1 MVQHKLVQFSRL
13 EDSLRKNGRGKV
25 LLTVPLYQR
34 KFVWFDEE
42 SKGESIGKEFV
53 QKLATSEANEASF
66 FLGSLIL
73 VEKGIDGE
81 SVSYEVV
88 DGQQRLATLFLIKN
102 IIDKQ
107 NSFNPKTT
115 LCSEYYGKGI
125 SDPNAEDFVNS
136 LLNER
141 GEILLNNLKKITF
154 DLIIYSD
161 KSDFEHSYDTMLDIN
176 RAHVLM
182 LCKQHIISEEVG
194 KKILKAT
201 DEIQQ
206 NRILPDFSENI
217 EDLYTNLEGRLIKM
231 VGMEVGGQ
239 QHTARSR
246 NDLGATVVRMDTRK
260 YYLQLAGM
268 FNKMRK
274 TILALARDNYDAV
287 FSGYTHM
294 QPSEPVSF
302 AHYLSAVLAGLAR
315 DYKRYANVWDS
326 LNLCPLGGCSMGST
340 SYNIDRN
347 YTAKLLGF
355 NGPIQNSIDC
365 VASRD
370 YVLETVVTLAMASD
384 TMSRLAFDLYIWSTP
399 EFGYIEVDDSCAVCS
414 SIMPQKK
421 NPFTLE
427 HMKGL
432 AGHMEGFVVGI
443 YSCMKNIIY
452 SHSKDTSVEA
462 TRYLYEAMHDMEIDF
477 TLANITIGTLK
488 VKKDRMRDNAL
499 RNFCTVTELANYLVR
514 YDDISFRQAH
524 HIVADVVGK
533 LCKEGLDS
541 SHIDRARVNEAMKE
555 QLGAETKLTDELIK
569 EALDPSRIAEAKK
582 CIGGTSAEEVKRQLD
597 LLEEQ
602 IDADEKVLADRLMYL
617 AQAKEELN
625 VAVKKLENS

>member
-1 MVQHKLVQFSRL
+1 M
-13 EDSLRKNGRGKV
+13 
-25 LLTVPLYQR
+25 
-34 KFVWFDEE
+34 
-42 SKGESIGKEFV
+42 I
-53 QKLATSEANEASF
+53 
-66 FLGSLIL
+66 
-73 VEKGIDGE
+73 
-81 SVSYEVV
+81 
-88 DGQQRLATLFLIKN
+88 
-102 IIDKQ
+102 
-107 NSFNPKTT
+107 
-115 LCSEYYGKGI
+115 
-125 SDPNAEDFVNS
+125 
-136 LLNER
+136 
-141 GEILLNNLKKITF
+141 
-154 DLIIYSD
+154 
-161 KSDFEHSYDTMLDIN
+161 
-176 RAHVLM
+176 
-182 LCKQHIISEEVG
+182 
-194 KKILKAT
+194 
-201 DEIQQ
+201 
-206 NRILPDFSENI
+206 
-217 EDLYTNLEGRLIKM
+217 
-231 VGMEVGGQ
+231 GMEAGGQ

-302 AHYLSAVLAGLAR
+302 AHYLSAVLAGLSR

-340 SYNIDRN
+340 SYDIDRN

-477 TLANITIGTLK
+477 TLANITLGTLK

-533 LCKEGLDS
+533 LCNEGVDS
-541 SHIDRARVNEAMKE
+541 SHINRERVNEAMKE
-555 QLGAETKLTDELIK
+555 QLGVETKLTDERVK
-569 EALDPSRIAEAKK
+569 EALDPARIAESKK
-582 CIGGTSAEEVKRQLD
+582 CIGGTSADEVKRQLD

-602 IDADEKVLADRLMYL
+602 IDADEKLLADRLMQL
-617 AQAKEELN
+617 AQAKEELSA
-625 VAVKKLENS
+625 AVKQLENS

>member
-1 MVQHKLVQFSRL
+1 
-13 EDSLRKNGRGKV
+13 
-25 LLTVPLYQR
+25 
-34 KFVWFDEE
+34 
-42 SKGESIGKEFV
+42 
-53 QKLATSEANEASF
+53 
-66 FLGSLIL
+66 
-73 VEKGIDGE
+73 
-81 SVSYEVV
+81 
-88 DGQQRLATLFLIKN
+88 
-102 IIDKQ
+102 
-107 NSFNPKTT
+107 
-115 LCSEYYGKGI
+115 
-125 SDPNAEDFVNS
+125 
-136 LLNER
+136 
-141 GEILLNNLKKITF
+141 
-154 DLIIYSD
+154 
-161 KSDFEHSYDTMLDIN
+161 
-176 RAHVLM
+176 
-182 LCKQHIISEEVG
+182 
-194 KKILKAT
+194 
-201 DEIQQ
+201 
-206 NRILPDFSENI
+206 
-217 EDLYTNLEGRLIKM
+217 
-231 VGMEVGGQ
+231 
-239 QHTARSR
+239 
-246 NDLGATVVRMDTRK
+246 
-260 YYLQLAGM
+260 
-268 FNKMRK
+268 
-274 TILALARDNYDAV
+274 
-287 FSGYTHM
+287 
-294 QPSEPVSF
+294 
-302 AHYLSAVLAGLAR
+302 
-315 DYKRYANVWDS
+315 
-326 LNLCPLGGCSMGST
+326 MGST

-524 HIVADVVGK
+524 HIVADVVDK

-541 SHIDRARVNEAMKE
+541 SHIDRTRVNEAMKE

>member
-1 MVQHKLVQFSRL
+1 M
-13 EDSLRKNGRGKV
+13 
-25 LLTVPLYQR
+25 
-34 KFVWFDEE
+34 
-42 SKGESIGKEFV
+42 
-53 QKLATSEANEASF
+53 
-66 FLGSLIL
+66 IL
-73 VEKGIDGE
+73 D
-81 SVSYEVV
+81 
-88 DGQQRLATLFLIKN
+88 LIKY
-102 IIDKQ
+102 
-107 NSFNPKTT
+107 SFEGNKYQCKKVVEA
-115 LCSEYYGKGI
+115 LV
-125 SDPNAEDFVNS
+125 AE
-136 LLNER
+136 ER
-141 GEILLNNLKKITF
+141 
-154 DLIIYSD
+154 S
-161 KSDFEHSYDTMLDIN
+161 
-176 RAHVLM
+176 
-182 LCKQHIISEEVG
+182 KQHLLLADKLQKELEKALHSTNDGMSKPELSFSDTSSIIHNFLQEVPVKKSFEEMV
-194 KKILKAT
+194 
-201 DEIQQ
+201 
-206 NRILPDFSENI
+206 LP
-217 EDLYTNLEGRLIKM
+217 ED
-231 VGMEVGGQ
+231 V
-239 QHTARSR
+239 
-246 NDLGATVVRMDTRK
+246 
-260 YYLQLAGM
+260 
-268 FNKMRK
+268 
-274 TILALARDNYDAV
+274 NYDAV

-524 HIVADVVGK
+524 HIVADVVDK

>member
-1 MVQHKLVQFSRL
+1 MAEQAKDFSR
-13 EDSLRKNGRGKV
+13 GKISK
-25 LLTVPLYQR
+25 PLAQ
-34 KFVWFDEE
+34 E
-42 SKGESIGKEFV
+42 I
-53 QKLATSEANEASF
+53 
-66 FLGSLIL
+66 
-73 VEKGIDGE
+73 
-81 SVSYEVV
+81 
-88 DGQQRLATLFLIKN
+88 IKYIN
-102 IIDKQ
+102 
-107 NSFNPKTT
+107 
-115 LCSEYYGKGI
+115 
-125 SDPNAEDFVNS
+125 DPIA
-136 LLNER
+136 R
-141 GEILLNNLKKITF
+141 
-154 DLIIYSD
+154 
-161 KSDFEHSYDTMLDIN
+161 SDFEHSYDTMLDIN

-231 VGMEVGGQ
+231 IGMEAGGQ

-274 TILALARDNYDAV
+274 TILALARDNYGSV

-340 SYNIDRN
+340 SYDIDRN

-432 AGHMEGFVVGI
+432 AGHMEGFVVGV

-462 TRYLYEAMHDMEIDF
+462 TRYLFEAMHDMEIDF

-533 LCKEGLDS
+533 LCKEGVDS
-541 SHIDRARVNEAMKE
+541 SHIDRDRVNEAMKE
-555 QLGAETKLTDELIK
+555 QLGVETKLTDELVK
-569 EALDPSRIAEAKK
+569 EALDPSRIAESKK
-582 CIGGTSAEEVKRQLD
+582 CIGGTSADEVKRQLD
-597 LLEEQ
+597 ILEAQ
-602 IDADEKVLADRLMYL
+602 IDADEKVLADRLLQL
-617 AQAKEELN
+617 AQAKEELSA
-625 VAVKKLENS
+625 AVKQLENS

>member
-1 MVQHKLVQFSRL
+1 MAEQAKDFSR
-13 EDSLRKNGRGKV
+13 GKISK
-25 LLTVPLYQR
+25 PLAQ
-34 KFVWFDEE
+34 E
-42 SKGESIGKEFV
+42 I
-53 QKLATSEANEASF
+53 
-66 FLGSLIL
+66 
-73 VEKGIDGE
+73 
-81 SVSYEVV
+81 
-88 DGQQRLATLFLIKN
+88 IKYIN
-102 IIDKQ
+102 
-107 NSFNPKTT
+107 
-115 LCSEYYGKGI
+115 
-125 SDPNAEDFVNS
+125 DPIA
-136 LLNER
+136 R
-141 GEILLNNLKKITF
+141 
-154 DLIIYSD
+154 
-161 KSDFEHSYDTMLDIN
+161 SDFEHSYDTMLDIN

-194 KKILKAT
+194 KQILKAT

-421 NPFTLE
+421 NALTLECCKGKAAHMEAFFVSVFSSLKNIPFT
-427 HMKGL
+427 HCRD
-432 AGHMEGFVVGI
+432 
-443 YSCMKNIIY
+443 S
-452 SHSKDTSVEA
+452 ST
-462 TRYLYEAMHDMEIDF
+462 EAMRFVWTALQEFEADLALLNVTIK
-477 TLANITIGTLK
+477 TLTLK
-488 VKKDRMRDNAL
+488 KERMLQAAVQNY
-499 RNFCTVTELANYLVR
+499 CTVTELANYLVR
-514 YDDISFRQAH
+514 HDGISFRSAH
-524 HIVADVVGK
+524 GVVAMLVGYMQEHNK
-533 LCKEGLDS
+533 L
-541 SHIDRARVNEAMKE
+541 ANEITVDDINPICE
-555 QLGAETKLTDELIK
+555 LLLGKKTSLTDDLIR
-569 EALDPSRIAEAKK
+569 EALDPTRNAMSKK
-582 CIGGTSAEEVKRQLD
+582 TIGGSNSEEVTRQLNRLQTNLD
-597 LLEEQ
+597 RDNLTLESRVGQ
-602 IDADEKVLADRLMYL
+602 VKG
-617 AQAKEELN
+617 AKEELERK
-625 VAVKKLENS
+625 VAEAIA

>member
-1 MVQHKLVQFSRL
+1 MAEQAKDFSR
-13 EDSLRKNGRGKV
+13 GKISK
-25 LLTVPLYQR
+25 PLAQ
-34 KFVWFDEE
+34 E
-42 SKGESIGKEFV
+42 I
-53 QKLATSEANEASF
+53 
-66 FLGSLIL
+66 
-73 VEKGIDGE
+73 
-81 SVSYEVV
+81 
-88 DGQQRLATLFLIKN
+88 IKYIN
-102 IIDKQ
+102 
-107 NSFNPKTT
+107 
-115 LCSEYYGKGI
+115 
-125 SDPNAEDFVNS
+125 DPIA
-136 LLNER
+136 R
-141 GEILLNNLKKITF
+141 
-154 DLIIYSD
+154 
-161 KSDFEHSYDTMLDIN
+161 SDFEHSYDTMLDIN

-274 TILALARDNYDAV
+274 TILSLACDNYDAV

-524 HIVADVVGK
+524 HIVADVVDK

>member
-1 MVQHKLVQFSRL
+1 MAEQAKDFSR
-13 EDSLRKNGRGKV
+13 GKISK
-25 LLTVPLYQR
+25 PLAQ
-34 KFVWFDEE
+34 E
-42 SKGESIGKEFV
+42 I
-53 QKLATSEANEASF
+53 
-66 FLGSLIL
+66 
-73 VEKGIDGE
+73 
-81 SVSYEVV
+81 
-88 DGQQRLATLFLIKN
+88 IKYIN
-102 IIDKQ
+102 
-107 NSFNPKTT
+107 
-115 LCSEYYGKGI
+115 
-125 SDPNAEDFVNS
+125 DPIA
-136 LLNER
+136 R
-141 GEILLNNLKKITF
+141 
-154 DLIIYSD
+154 
-161 KSDFEHSYDTMLDIN
+161 SDFEHSYDTMLDIN

-287 FSGYTHM
+287 FSG
-294 QPSEPVSF
+294 
-302 AHYLSAVLAGLAR
+302 LAR

-347 YTAKLLGF
+347 HTAKLLGF

>member
-1 MVQHKLVQFSRL
+1 MAEQAKDFSR
-13 EDSLRKNGRGKV
+13 GKISK
-25 LLTVPLYQR
+25 PLAQ
-34 KFVWFDEE
+34 E
-42 SKGESIGKEFV
+42 I
-53 QKLATSEANEASF
+53 
-66 FLGSLIL
+66 
-73 VEKGIDGE
+73 
-81 SVSYEVV
+81 
-88 DGQQRLATLFLIKN
+88 IKYIN
-102 IIDKQ
+102 
-107 NSFNPKTT
+107 
-115 LCSEYYGKGI
+115 
-125 SDPNAEDFVNS
+125 DPIA
-136 LLNER
+136 R
-141 GEILLNNLKKITF
+141 
-154 DLIIYSD
+154 
-161 KSDFEHSYDTMLDIN
+161 SDFEHSYDTMLDIN

-287 FSGYTHM
+287 FSVYTHM

>member
-1 MVQHKLVQFSRL
+1 MAEQAKDFSR
-13 EDSLRKNGRGKV
+13 GKISK
-25 LLTVPLYQR
+25 PLAQ
-34 KFVWFDEE
+34 E
-42 SKGESIGKEFV
+42 I
-53 QKLATSEANEASF
+53 
-66 FLGSLIL
+66 
-73 VEKGIDGE
+73 
-81 SVSYEVV
+81 
-88 DGQQRLATLFLIKN
+88 IKYIN
-102 IIDKQ
+102 
-107 NSFNPKTT
+107 
-115 LCSEYYGKGI
+115 
-125 SDPNAEDFVNS
+125 DPIA
-136 LLNER
+136 R
-141 GEILLNNLKKITF
+141 
-154 DLIIYSD
+154 
-161 KSDFEHSYDTMLDIN
+161 SDFEHSYDTMLDIN

-194 KKILKAT
+194 KQILKAT

-246 NDLGATVVRMDTRK
+246 NDLGATVVRMDIRK

-274 TILALARDNYDAV
+274 TILA
-287 FSGYTHM
+287 
-294 QPSEPVSF
+294 
-302 AHYLSAVLAGLAR
+302 AVLAGLAR

-524 HIVADVVGK
+524 HIVADVVGN

-541 SHIDRARVNEAMKE
+541 SHIDRTRVNEAMKE

>member
-1 MVQHKLVQFSRL
+1 MAEQAKDFSR
-13 EDSLRKNGRGKV
+13 GKISK
-25 LLTVPLYQR
+25 PLAQ
-34 KFVWFDEE
+34 E
-42 SKGESIGKEFV
+42 I
-53 QKLATSEANEASF
+53 
-66 FLGSLIL
+66 
-73 VEKGIDGE
+73 
-81 SVSYEVV
+81 
-88 DGQQRLATLFLIKN
+88 IKYIN
-102 IIDKQ
+102 
-107 NSFNPKTT
+107 
-115 LCSEYYGKGI
+115 
-125 SDPNAEDFVNS
+125 DPIA
-136 LLNER
+136 R
-141 GEILLNNLKKITF
+141 
-154 DLIIYSD
+154 
-161 KSDFEHSYDTMLDIN
+161 SDFEHSYDTMLDIN

-194 KKILKAT
+194 KQILKAT

-302 AHYLSAVLAGLAR
+302 AHYLSAVLAGVAR

-488 VKKDRMRDNAL
+488 VKKDRMRNNAL

>member
-1 MVQHKLVQFSRL
+1 
-13 EDSLRKNGRGKV
+13 
-25 LLTVPLYQR
+25 
-34 KFVWFDEE
+34 
-42 SKGESIGKEFV
+42 
-53 QKLATSEANEASF
+53 
-66 FLGSLIL
+66 
-73 VEKGIDGE
+73 
-81 SVSYEVV
+81 
-88 DGQQRLATLFLIKN
+88 
-102 IIDKQ
+102 
-107 NSFNPKTT
+107 
-115 LCSEYYGKGI
+115 
-125 SDPNAEDFVNS
+125 
-136 LLNER
+136 
-141 GEILLNNLKKITF
+141 
-154 DLIIYSD
+154 
-161 KSDFEHSYDTMLDIN
+161 
-176 RAHVLM
+176 M

-194 KKILKAT
+194 KQILKAT

-414 SIMPQKK
+414 SIMP
-421 NPFTLE
+421 
-427 HMKGL
+427 
-432 AGHMEGFVVGI
+432 
-443 YSCMKNIIY
+443 
-452 SHSKDTSVEA
+452 
-462 TRYLYEAMHDMEIDF
+462 
-477 TLANITIGTLK
+477 
-488 VKKDRMRDNAL
+488 RD
-499 RNFCTVTELANYLVR
+499 
-514 YDDISFRQAH
+514 
-524 HIVADVVGK
+524 
-533 LCKEGLDS
+533 
-541 SHIDRARVNEAMKE
+541 
-555 QLGAETKLTDELIK
+555 
-569 EALDPSRIAEAKK
+569 
-582 CIGGTSAEEVKRQLD
+582 
-597 LLEEQ
+597 
-602 IDADEKVLADRLMYL
+602 
-617 AQAKEELN
+617 
-625 VAVKKLENS
+625 

>member
-1 MVQHKLVQFSRL
+1 MAEQAKDFSR
-13 EDSLRKNGRGKV
+13 GKISK
-25 LLTVPLYQR
+25 PLAQ
-34 KFVWFDEE
+34 E
-42 SKGESIGKEFV
+42 I
-53 QKLATSEANEASF
+53 
-66 FLGSLIL
+66 
-73 VEKGIDGE
+73 
-81 SVSYEVV
+81 
-88 DGQQRLATLFLIKN
+88 IKYIN
-102 IIDKQ
+102 
-107 NSFNPKTT
+107 
-115 LCSEYYGKGI
+115 
-125 SDPNAEDFVNS
+125 DPIA
-136 LLNER
+136 R
-141 GEILLNNLKKITF
+141 
-154 DLIIYSD
+154 
-161 KSDFEHSYDTMLDIN
+161 SDFEHSYDTMLDIN

-194 KKILKAT
+194 KQILKAT

-287 FSGYTHM
+287 FAGYTHM

-524 HIVADVVGK
+524 HIVADVVDK

>member
-1 MVQHKLVQFSRL
+1 MAEQAKDFSR
-13 EDSLRKNGRGKV
+13 GKISK
-25 LLTVPLYQR
+25 PLAQ
-34 KFVWFDEE
+34 E
-42 SKGESIGKEFV
+42 I
-53 QKLATSEANEASF
+53 
-66 FLGSLIL
+66 
-73 VEKGIDGE
+73 
-81 SVSYEVV
+81 
-88 DGQQRLATLFLIKN
+88 IKYIN
-102 IIDKQ
+102 
-107 NSFNPKTT
+107 
-115 LCSEYYGKGI
+115 
-125 SDPNAEDFVNS
+125 DPIA
-136 LLNER
+136 R
-141 GEILLNNLKKITF
+141 
-154 DLIIYSD
+154 
-161 KSDFEHSYDTMLDIN
+161 SDFEHSYDTMLDIN

-231 VGMEVGGQ
+231 IGMEAGGQ

-246 NDLGATVVRMDTRK
+246 NDLGATVIRMDTRK

-274 TILALARDNYDAV
+274 TILALGRDNYDAV

-302 AHYLSAVLAGLAR
+302 AHYLSAVLAGLSR

-340 SYNIDRN
+340 SYDIDRN

-533 LCKEGLDS
+533 LCNEGVDS
-541 SHIDRARVNEAMKE
+541 SHINRERVNEAMKE
-555 QLGAETKLTDELIK
+555 QLGMETKLTDELVK
-569 EALDPSRIAEAKK
+569 EALDPSRIAESKK
-582 CIGGTSAEEVKRQLD
+582 CIGGTSADEVKRQLD
-597 LLEEQ
+597 ILEAQ
-602 IDADEKVLADRLMYL
+602 IDADEKVLADRLMQL
-617 AQAKEELN
+617 AQAKEELSA
-625 VAVKKLENS
+625 AVKQLENS

>member
-1 MVQHKLVQFSRL
+1 MAFLNIDEVIEIIRTEDEPKPALMSRFGLSETQAEAILELKLRHLAKL
-13 EDSLRKNGRGKV
+13 EEMK
-25 LLTVPLYQR
+25 
-34 KFVWFDEE
+34 
-42 SKGESIGKEFV
+42 I
-53 QKLATSEANEASF
+53 
-66 FLGSLIL
+66 
-73 VEKGIDGE
+73 
-81 SVSYEVV
+81 
-88 DGQQRLATLFLIKN
+88 
-102 IIDKQ
+102 
-107 NSFNPKTT
+107 
-115 LCSEYYGKGI
+115 
-125 SDPNAEDFVNS
+125 
-136 LLNER
+136 R
-141 GEILLNNLKKITF
+141 GEQDDLAKERDQLQAILASERKMNNLLKKELQADADAF
-154 DLIIYSD
+154 GDDRRSPLHEREEA
-161 KSDFEHSYDTMLDIN
+161 KAMNEHD
-176 RAHVLM
+176 
-182 LCKQHIISEEVG
+182 
-194 KKILKAT
+194 
-201 DEIQQ
+201 
-206 NRILPDFSENI
+206 
-217 EDLYTNLEGRLIKM
+217 
-231 VGMEVGGQ
+231 
-239 QHTARSR
+239 
-246 NDLGATVVRMDTRK
+246 
-260 YYLQLAGM
+260 
-268 FNKMRK
+268 
-274 TILALARDNYDAV
+274 
-287 FSGYTHM
+287 M

>member
-1 MVQHKLVQFSRL
+1 MTANKTDFSR
-13 EDSLRKNGRGKV
+13 GKISK
-25 LLTVPLYQR
+25 PLAAEIVKY
-34 KFVWFDEE
+34 
-42 SKGESIGKEFV
+42 I
-53 QKLATSEANEASF
+53 N
-66 FLGSLIL
+66 
-73 VEKGIDGE
+73 
-81 SVSYEVV
+81 
-88 DGQQRLATLFLIKN
+88 
-102 IIDKQ
+102 
-107 NSFNPKTT
+107 
-115 LCSEYYGKGI
+115 
-125 SDPNAEDFVNS
+125 DPIA
-136 LLNER
+136 R
-141 GEILLNNLKKITF
+141 
-154 DLIIYSD
+154 
-161 KSDFEHSYDTMLDIN
+161 SDFDHSYDTMLDIN

-182 LCKQHIISEEVG
+182 LCKQGIISKEVA

-201 DEIQQ
+201 DEIQA

-260 YYLQLAGM
+260 YYLQLAGL
-268 FNKMRK
+268 FNKMRR
-274 TILALARDNYDAV
+274 TILDLARQNYDAV

-294 QPSEPVSF
+294 QPSEPVSL
-302 AHYLSAVLAGLAR
+302 AHYFSAVLSGLQR
-315 DYKRYANVWDS
+315 DYQRYANVWEG

-340 SYNIDRN
+340 SYDIDRN

-370 YVLETVVTLAMASD
+370 YALETVVTLAMASD

-399 EFGYIEVDDSCAVCS
+399 EYGYIEVDDSCAVCS

-452 SHSKDTSVEA
+452 SHSKDTSVES
-462 TRYLYEAMHDMEIDF
+462 TRYLFEAMHDMEIDF
-477 TLANITIGTLK
+477 TLATITIGTLT
-488 VKKDRMRDNAL
+488 VRKDRMRNNAL

-514 YDDISFRQAH
+514 YDNVPFREAH
-524 HIVADVVGK
+524 HVVAAVVAK
-533 LCKEGLDS
+533 LCDKGLDS
-541 SHIDRARVNEAMKE
+541 SHINRELVNETAQE
-555 QLGAETKLTDELIK
+555 FFNFETKLSDELIK

-582 CIGGTSAEEVKRQLD
+582 CIGGTSAEEVARQLD
-597 LLEEQ
+597 LLEKQ
-602 IDADEKVLADRLMYL
+602 IDADDEVLAARLEQL
-617 AQAKEELN
+617 AKAKKSLEEAAAT
-625 VAVKKLENS
+625 VEK